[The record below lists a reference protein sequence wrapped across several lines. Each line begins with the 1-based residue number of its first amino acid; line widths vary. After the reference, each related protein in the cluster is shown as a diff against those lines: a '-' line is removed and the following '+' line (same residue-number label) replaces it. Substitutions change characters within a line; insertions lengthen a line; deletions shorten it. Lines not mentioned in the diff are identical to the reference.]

1 MNKQFNR
8 HTEQFFKAA
17 QEARIPENLQSFAE
31 ESLERTRVAYDTMT
45 AAATSGAKTLESVTA
60 EAQTGAKSLA
70 EKMIANMHTNTQ
82 AAFEA
87 ARAMVKAKSLPEIA
101 KLQADFVTAQLAKAG
116 EQTREVFEL
125 SAKITKEAVE
135 SLNGAAMK
143 GFGK

>member
-1 MNKQFNR
+1 MNEQFTR

-17 QEARIPENLQSFAE
+17 QEARIPENIQSFAAD
-31 ESLERTRVAYDTMT
+31 SLERTRAAYDTM
-45 AAATSGAKTLESVTA
+45 AAAAKTSAKTLESVTS

-70 EKMIANMHTNTQ
+70 EKIIANMHTNTE
-82 AAFEA
+82 AVFEA

-101 KLQADFVTAQLAKAG
+101 KLQADFVTSQFAKAG

-125 SAKITKEAVE
+125 SAKITKDTVE
-135 SLNGAAMK
+135 SLNGVAMK